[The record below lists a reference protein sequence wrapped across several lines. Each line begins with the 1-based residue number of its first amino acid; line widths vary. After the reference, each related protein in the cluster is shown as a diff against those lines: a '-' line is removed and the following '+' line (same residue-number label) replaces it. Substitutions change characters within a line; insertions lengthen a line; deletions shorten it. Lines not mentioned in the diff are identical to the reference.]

1 MSLFGTTQYEF
12 IKELKE
18 ERQRLVTELGN
29 IDSLISEYGNIPDKL
44 KGELLEEWA
53 MFASIDLIQGLDY
66 IETGVSRLNEIIGM
80 DSTQLKK
87 AAKLV
92 VERKVAATT
101 LLQREMGLGF
111 SRATRIIEK
120 LAEMGIIA
128 IHEGSKP
135 AEVLGTDLSALQ
147 EFEEFKD

>member
-1 MSLFGTTQYEF
+1 MALLDTTPEF
-12 IKELKE
+12 IKELKA
-18 ERQRLVTELGN
+18 ERQRLATELGN
-29 IDSLISEYGNIPDKL
+29 IDSLISEYRNMSDKF

-53 MFASIDLIQGLDY
+53 MFASMDLIQGLDY
-66 IETGVSRLNEIIGM
+66 IETGVSRLNEIIGI
-80 DSTQLKK
+80 DSTQLKD

-111 SRATRIIEK
+111 SRATRIMEK

-135 AEVLGTDLSALQ
+135 AEVLVTDLSALQ
-147 EFEEFKD
+147 DFEEFKD